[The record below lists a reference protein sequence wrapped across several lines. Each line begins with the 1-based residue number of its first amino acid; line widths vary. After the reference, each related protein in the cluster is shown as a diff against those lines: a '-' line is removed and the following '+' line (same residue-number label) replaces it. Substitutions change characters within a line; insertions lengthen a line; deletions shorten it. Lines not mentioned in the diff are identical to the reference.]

1 MPFINSMMVGSTIDK
16 EPENTDVP
24 FYNQDKASILASPAR
39 ISFTKRDRFDK
50 FPKHQDYILRT

>member
-1 MPFINSMMVGSTIDK
+1 MMVGSTIDK